1 MKIIL
6 LQDVENLGKKYEV
19 KDAKD
24 GYAKNF
30 LMPNNLA
37 KPATKEALKWLAA
50 QKETEEK
57 KIEEDLKKNQE
68 AAEKMDGLEVI
79 IPVKIGENGQLF
91 EKINSQKISE
101 KLVDMGFD
109 VKKNQID
116 LAEPIGEAGEY
127 PVKIKFEHNLEVEI
141 RIIISEEK

>member
-1 MKIIL
+1 MKVIL
-6 LQDVENLGKKYEV
+6 LQDVENLGEKYEV
-19 KDAKD
+19 KDIKD

-37 KPATKEALKWLAA
+37 KPATKEALKWLSI
-50 QKETEEK
+50 QKEVGDK
-57 KIEEDLKKNQE
+57 KVEEDLKKNQE

-79 IPVKIGENGQLF
+79 IPIKIGDKGQLF

-101 KLVDMGFD
+101 KLTEMGFSIN
-109 VKKNQID
+109 KNQID
-116 LAEPIGEAGEY
+116 LTEPIGEIGEH
-127 PVKIKFEHNLEVEI
+127 PAKIKFEHNLEADI

>member
-1 MKIIL
+1 MKVIL
-6 LQDVENLGKKYEV
+6 IQDVENLGKKHEV

-24 GYAKNF
+24 GYVKNF

-37 KPATKEALKWLAA
+37 KPATKEALKWLAV
-50 QKETEEK
+50 QKEIEEK
-57 KIEEDLKKNQE
+57 KIEADLKKSQE
-68 AAEKMDGLEVI
+68 AAEKMDGLEVM
-79 IPVKIGENGQLF
+79 IPVKIGDSGQLF

-101 KLVDMGFD
+101 KLTEMGFD

-116 LAEPIGEAGEY
+116 LAEPIGEMGEY
-127 PVKIKFEHNLEVEI
+127 PAKIKFEHNLEAEI